1 MKITELK
8 DWSLLT
14 PEEQARLREV
24 YQVDADD
31 ELPESFTLEMS
42 EQEAPTNQQ
51 GDTNVTINAENV
63 EVNEVEK

>member
-8 DWSLLT
+8 DWNILT

-24 YQVDADD
+24 YQVGAND

-42 EQEAPTNQQ
+42 EQEAPTAPQ
-51 GDTNVTINAENV
+51 GNTNVTINAENV